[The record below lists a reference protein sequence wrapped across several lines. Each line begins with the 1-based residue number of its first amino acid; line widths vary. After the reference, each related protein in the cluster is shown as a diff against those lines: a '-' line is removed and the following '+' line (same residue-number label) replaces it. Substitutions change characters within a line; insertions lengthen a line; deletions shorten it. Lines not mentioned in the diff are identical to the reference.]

1 MSRRPDPVSTT
12 DLLEW
17 ALLTLRRDW
26 RQYEGVSRPLTWG
39 RIEQSRSPI
48 VRRPVFVIGAPRSG
62 TSFLGR
68 CIGRL
73 PEVSYHFEPA
83 ATQRAAQH
91 VYFDRW
97 SFDRAAR
104 FYRTVYRWLLR
115 IHLDGDLRYADKSP
129 RNCFLVSFLHRVFPD
144 AQFVHI
150 IRDGRDAA
158 LSHSKKPWLQA
169 AAAESGEQGVGGH
182 QFGPYARFWVE
193 EDRIEEFETTTDY
206 HRCIWA
212 WRRHVERALRASEEL
227 ASHQYHEVRYERL
240 VRAPLDAGNRLLD
253 ALGIQREASRVRLLE
268 QARTAHDESVGA
280 WKRELSVEQRRT
292 AREEAGAALETL
304 GYVDGTNDESE
315 RVFGPGQRPSE

>member
-1 MSRRPDPVSTT
+1 MSRRPAPVSTT
-12 DLLEW
+12 DLLNW

-26 RQYEGVSRPLTWG
+26 RQYEGASRPLTWR
-39 RIEQSRSPI
+39 RIEKSLSPT

-97 SFDRAAR
+97 SFERAAR
-104 FYRTVYRWLLR
+104 VYRTVYRWLLR

-129 RNCFLVSFLHRVFPD
+129 RNCFLVSFLHRVFPG

-169 AAAESGEQGVGGH
+169 AAAASGEQGVGGH

-193 EDRIEEFETTTDY
+193 EDRVETFETTTDY

-212 WRRHVERALRASEEL
+212 WRRHVERALRASKEL
-227 ASHQYHEVRYERL
+227 SPDQYHEVRYERL
-240 VRAPLDAGNRLLD
+240 ARAPTNTGMRLLD
-253 ALGIQREASRVRLLE
+253 ALGIHHEASRARLLD
-268 QARTAHDESVGA
+268 QVRTAHDESVGA
-280 WKRELSVEQRRT
+280 WRRELSTEQWQT
-292 AREEAGAALETL
+292 AREEAGAVLDRL
-304 GYVDGTNDESE
+304 GYIDGAEAEDKRVSGASE
-315 RVFGPGQRPSE
+315 RPSE